1 MEYEVRVIVFNIH
14 GRGIAGPKRATPVA
28 ADSSGQGGGQR
39 ASQGDNQG
47 DSQDGEQEGEEKS
60 EPSDTPTPAPTLAP
74 TPVPTPTPVPSEPD
88 RLPSAPRN
96 LTATQNG
103 AWIDVTWSAP
113 EDEGNP
119 PFDGYEVHSR
129 FRTASGWSV
138 WIEGLKWSRG
148 TTGVKMG
155 TRDGQIEK
163 EIRVRAVNDAGKG
176 PFAGP
181 VRVTID

>member
-28 ADSSGQGGGQR
+28 ADSSGGGQGGGQGE
-39 ASQGDNQG
+39 SQGDN
-47 DSQDGEQEGEEKS
+47 QDGEQEGEQES
-60 EPSDTPTPAPTLAP
+60 EPAGTPTPASTPAP